1 MWNFLNGNIPKWKG
15 ITLFSLIFGAYQ
27 SVKYNWITGT
37 QAFLFILCVSYF
49 FEFIN
54 NKIHWLL
61 LRITITI
68 LFWTIIAFAVN
79 AFLQVRHIEAL
90 YFIAIV
96 PSVIIISADI
106 YETIKLRKREKK

>member
-15 ITLFSLIFGAYQ
+15 LALFSLIFGAYQ
-27 SVKYNWITGT
+27 SIKDGWIAGI

-54 NKIHWLL
+54 NKIHWFL
-61 LRITITI
+61 LRTTITI
-68 LFWTIIAFAVN
+68 LFWIIVACVVN
-79 AFLQVRHIEAL
+79 VFLPVQHIEAL

-96 PSVIIISADI
+96 PSVILIGADI
-106 YETIKLRKREKK
+106 YEMIKLRKRDK